1 MVTVPA
7 AAAAPMVTVPAAA
20 AAPMVTV
27 PATSMYGEQYVGY
40 SAY

>member
-7 AAAAPMVTVPAAA
+7 AAAAPMVTVP
-20 AAPMVTV
+20 T
-27 PATSMYGEQYVGY
+27 TSMYGEQYVGY